1 MLRRGWVA
9 PVVGQRF
16 SPLRLQNRRFGDKI
30 VVGSCAALSTSV
42 TILGIFHLIV
52 TPVSPAIAAATLSAA
67 AVSGALV
74 VFEGGK
80 NEGGTTF
87 GAVIGVFFGAMG
99 GYYAK
104 SSKEPWRK

>member
-1 MLRRGWVA
+1 MLRHRSLVTT
-9 PVVGQRF
+9 VSNNF
-16 SPLRLQNRRFGDKI
+16 TPLQLSKRRFTDKI
-30 VVGSCAALSTSV
+30 VVGSFAALSTSV
-42 TILGIFHLIV
+42 TILGIFHLLV
-52 TPVSPAIAAATLSAA
+52 TPVSSTIAAATLSAA

-87 GAVIGVFFGAMG
+87 GAVLGVFFGVMG